1 MRSVGGGVR
10 LLGLLEEANDLPALI
25 RVDRVAVF
33 EAVDGLGDLLVNGR
47 QCGFSPRI
55 PAIAAATDIPA
66 PIAISE
72 ATSSSPR

>member
-1 MRSVGGGVR
+1 MRSVGSGVR

-33 EAVDGLGDLLVNGR
+33 EAVDGLGDLLFDGR
-47 QCGFSPRI
+47 QWNFSPRI
-55 PAIAAATDIPA
+55 EAIAAARDTPV